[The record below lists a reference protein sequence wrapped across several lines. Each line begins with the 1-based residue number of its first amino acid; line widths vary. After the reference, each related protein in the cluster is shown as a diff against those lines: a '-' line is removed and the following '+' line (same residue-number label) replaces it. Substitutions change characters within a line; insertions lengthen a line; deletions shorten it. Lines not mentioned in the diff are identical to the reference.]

1 MHYCLTALIWGLN
14 PFRWVDSLILSLNT
28 KWKSVFGDKIERLS
42 NQAPARIVS
51 LPREILLNI
60 ASFCTY
66 TTILS
71 LGSSCQAFRNLPHDL
86 ILVRDIAEIVYRDSR
101 FNKAD
106 TWSAGHLELQ
116 DAKCISIAV
125 EMTIRSARKSE
136 LPLVDFLRSRIVL
149 AINSHPL
156 TGVMDLNA
164 LQSCLHVARYYK
176 LDYVIPDIA
185 FCLVAATL
193 ERGVLENHF
202 STLMTTIPGP
212 SESLVV
218 IAFLTINLQQ
228 ESLGDIRE
236 ILPRPRLS
244 LIPFKDLLGETPSL
258 LSGRDSMKHF
268 TRHLQSLMSPSFFEG
283 QWCGVHLRNW
293 DRLYAFD
300 LVQSITRNDRNRL
313 KISTMLTQQHLDIE
327 SEDFVMT
334 PFGLVVFWEGASW
347 LWKKEWCNDN
357 FSSVR
362 TLHDGRQKLDLVV
375 S

>member
-1 MHYCLTALIWGLN
+1 M
-14 PFRWVDSLILSLNT
+14 
-28 KWKSVFGDKIERLS
+28 
-42 NQAPARIVS
+42 
-51 LPREILLNI
+51 
-60 ASFCTY
+60 
-66 TTILS
+66 
-71 LGSSCQAFRNLPHDL
+71 
-86 ILVRDIAEIVYRDSR
+86 RDIAEIVYRDSR
-101 FNKAD
+101 FNKAG

-125 EMTIRSARKSE
+125 EMTIKSAQISE

-156 TGVMDLNA
+156 TGVLDQNA
-164 LQSCLHVARYYK
+164 LQSCLHVARHYR
-176 LDYVIPDIA
+176 LDDVVPDIA
-185 FCLVAATL
+185 FCLIAATL

-202 STLMTTIPGP
+202 SNLKTTIPRP

-218 IAFLTINLQQ
+218 IAFLIINLQR
-228 ESLGDIRE
+228 EYLDEIRE
-236 ILPRPRLS
+236 FLPRPRLS

-258 LSGRDSMKHF
+258 LSGRNSMKHF
-268 TRHLQSLMSPSFFEG
+268 SRHLQSLISTSFLGG
-283 QWCGVHLRNW
+283 QWYGVYLRDW

-300 LVQSITRNDRNRL
+300 SVRSITSNDRNRL

-357 FSSVR
+357 FSSV
-362 TLHDGRQKLDLVV
+362 TTSHNGRQKLDLVV